1 MSMDT
6 KEAVKAYQFGER
18 AKSELLLLSQLLT
31 VTSDLKGEERTGGKR
46 ILLTAMEVVRME
58 TDFAFRS
65 TELSDFQ
72 RTVDRISEA
81 ISLAESDK
89 FFEASQPI
97 GMAVSAATT
106 AAQKGWQVLS
116 DHELL

>member
-1 MSMDT
+1 MDT

-31 VTSDLKGEERTGGKR
+31 VVSDLKGAERTGGKR
-46 ILLTAMEVVRME
+46 IVLTAMEFIRME
-58 TDFAFRS
+58 TGFAFRS
-65 TELSDFQ
+65 TQLADFT
-72 RTVDRISEA
+72 RANDRISEA

>member
-1 MSMDT
+1 MDI

-31 VTSDLKGEERTGGKR
+31 LASDLKGGERVGGRR
-46 ILLTAMEVVRME
+46 ILVTAMEVVRME
-58 TDFAFRS
+58 TEFAFRS
-65 TELSDFQ
+65 TQLSDFQ
-72 RTVDRISEA
+72 RVNERLSEA

-89 FFEASQPI
+89 FLEASQPI

>member
-1 MSMDT
+1 MDT

-31 VTSDLKGEERTGGKR
+31 VVSDLKGEVRTGGKQ
-46 ILLTAMEVVRME
+46 ILLTAMEIVRTE
-58 TDFAFRS
+58 TNFAFRATS
-65 TELSDFQ
+65 LSDFQ

-89 FFEASQPI
+89 FYEASQPI

>member
-18 AKSELLLLSQLLT
+18 AKSELLILAQLLT
-31 VTSDLKGEERTGGKR
+31 VVSDLKGEERAGGKR
-46 ILLTAMEVVRME
+46 ILLTAMEVIRTE
-58 TDFAFRS
+58 TEFAFRA
-65 TELSDFQ
+65 TQMADFQ
-72 RTVDRISEA
+72 RTNDRISEA
-81 ISLAESDK
+81 ISLAESNQ
-89 FFEASQPI
+89 FLEASQQI
-97 GMAVSAATT
+97 AMAISAATT

>member
-1 MSMDT
+1 MDT

-31 VTSDLKGEERTGGKR
+31 VVSDLKEKERVGGRK
-46 ILLTAMEVVRME
+46 ILLTAMELVRTE
-58 TDFAFRS
+58 TEFAFRA
-65 TELSDFQ
+65 TNLTDFQ
-72 RTVDRISEA
+72 RAVDRISEA

-89 FFEASQPI
+89 LFEASQPI
-97 GMAVSAATT
+97 SLAVSAATT

-116 DHELL
+116 DHGLL

>member
-1 MSMDT
+1 MDT

-31 VTSDLKGEERTGGKR
+31 IVPDLKGEERAGGKR

-58 TDFAFRS
+58 TEFAFRA
-65 TELSDFQ
+65 TEMADFQ
-72 RTVDRISEA
+72 RSIDRISEA
-81 ISLAESDK
+81 ISLAESSS
-89 FFEASQPI
+89 FLEASQQI
-97 GMAVSAATT
+97 ALAISAATT

-116 DHELL
+116 EHALL